1 MVDILI
7 LSVFF
12 SLANLFMPMIF
23 SLHKIPFIEFTYI
36 GGDLTKKTELSE
48 RLSASS
54 DNLRQSLPLFLA
66 LSILSIQLDID
77 NLLPMYIWLF
87 SRIAYLVGSAFNLYT
102 KPLLRPM
109 VWLPSIGAI
118 VWMACNIISS

>member
-7 LSVFF
+7 LAALF
-12 SLANLFMPMIF
+12 SLAHLFMPMIF

-36 GGDLTKKTELSE
+36 GGDLTNKTELSE
-48 RLSASS
+48 RLSASA

-66 LSILSIQLDID
+66 LSVLSIQLDID

-87 SRIAYLVGSAFNLYT
+87 SRIAYLFGSAFNLYT
-102 KPLLRPM
+102 IPLIRPL
-109 VWLPSIGAI
+109 VWLPSIVAI
-118 VWMACNIISS
+118 AWMACNLI

>member
-23 SLHKIPFIEFTYI
+23 SLHKIPFVEFTYI
-36 GGDLTKKTELSE
+36 GGDVSKKTELSE
-48 RLSASS
+48 RLSTSA

-66 LSILSIQLDID
+66 LSILSIQLDVD

-87 SRIAYLVGSAFNLYT
+87 SRVAYLIGSIFNLYSI
-102 KPLLRPM
+102 PLIRPLI
-109 VWLPSIGAI
+109 WLPSVISIA
-118 VWMACNIISS
+118 WMACNLL

>member
-7 LSVFF
+7 LAVLL
-12 SLANLFMPMIF
+12 SLAHLFMPMIF

-36 GGDLTKKTELSE
+36 GGDLTNKTELSE
-48 RLSASS
+48 RLSASA

-66 LSILSIQLDID
+66 LSVLSIQLDID

-87 SRIAYLVGSAFNLYT
+87 SRIAYLFGSAFNLYT
-102 KPLLRPM
+102 IPLIRPL
-109 VWLPSIGAI
+109 VWLPSIVAI
-118 VWMACNIISS
+118 AWMACNLI